1 MYLVL
6 LLSAGQIKK
15 EKKKTL
21 QKTLGTLAAAEEISN
36 SVDEDSKNWVK
47 MSQEEDFR

>member
-6 LLSAGQIKK
+6 LLSAGQIK
-15 EKKKTL
+15 EKKKKHL
-21 QKTLGTLAAAEEISN
+21 RTLAAAEEISN

-47 MSQEEDFR
+47 MSQEDFR